1 MKKRIGSYPRVRTEG
16 GGRAVVS
23 QAGGVLLVETVRKS
37 GLDTAI
43 SAALAPWRKSRAVHD
58 PGKVLLDVALAVAHG
73 GDCLA
78 DVGMLRAEPAVFG
91 PVASDPTVSR
101 LADTPAAGGP
111 KALEAI
117 CGARAEVRERV
128 WKLAGASSP
137 DGGGQVIVDLDGV
150 LVLAHSEKQDA
161 AATWK
166 KTYGHHPL
174 LGFVDHGSGGTGE
187 PVAALLR
194 PGNAGSNTAADHI
207 TATQIAL
214 AQLPKKYRRGR
225 FTLIRT
231 DSAGGTHE
239 FVAWLAQRGRWL
251 SYSVGMTITEQI
263 HQAILK
269 VPASAW
275 TSAVEA
281 DGEVR
286 DGAWTAELDG
296 DVLKGWPKGMRL
308 IVRKE
313 RPHPVA
319 QLRLTD
325 ADGLRL
331 TAFATNTTAGKIADL
346 ELRHRRR
353 ARAEDR
359 IRAARATGLR
369 NLPLHDTTQNQI
381 WLEIVQLALDLLA
394 WLPVL
399 ALTGKPRL
407 WEPRRLR
414 LRLFSAATQLVTT
427 ARRRH
432 LRFTRHWP
440 WTDVTTGAIQR
451 LDAPRTPADQ
461 QQQPTP
467 TNSNHPPEP
476 WKPAHTRRDSRAIG
490 LPITGPTNRNGPP
503 ENPTA
508 RHERSRLESSCPAP
522 CVGGARRGTRRRT
535 INSSPPTP
543 GSSSATTATSCA
555 RCRRPRPTA
564 A

>member
-1 MKKRIGSYPRVRTEG
+1 MKKRIESYPRVHIEG

-43 SAALAPWRKSRAVHD
+43 SAALAPWRRPRAVHD
-58 PGKVLLDVALAVAHG
+58 PGKILLDVALAVALG

-78 DVGMLRAEPAVFG
+78 DVATLRAEPAVFG

-101 LADTPAAGGP
+101 LIDKLAAAGP
-111 KALEAI
+111 KALTAI
-117 CGARAEVRERV
+117 RSARAEVRERA
-128 WKLAGASSP
+128 WGLAGTSSP
-137 DGGGQVIVDLDGV
+137 DTTGQVIVDLDGV
-150 LVLAHSEKQDA
+150 LVLAHFDKQDA

-166 KTYGHHPL
+166 KSYGHPL
-174 LGFVDHGSGGTGE
+174 MGFVDHGRGGTGE

-194 PGNAGSNTAADHI
+194 PGNAGSNTAADHV
-207 TATQIAL
+207 TATQLAL
-214 AQLPKKYRRGR
+214 AQLPKRYRRGR
-225 FTLIRT
+225 STLIRT

-239 FVAWLAQRGRWL
+239 FVAWLAKRGRWL
-251 SYSVGMTITEQI
+251 SHSVGMTITDAI
-263 HQAILK
+263 HQAVLR

-275 TSAVEA
+275 TPAVEPG
-281 DGEVR
+281 GEIR

-313 RPHPVA
+313 RPHPGA

-331 TAFATNTTAGKIADL
+331 TCFATNTTNTTDIPIAAL
-346 ELRHRRR
+346 ELRRRQR

-359 IRAARATGLR
+359 IRNARATGLR
-369 NLPLHDTTQNQI
+369 NLPLHDTAQNQI

-394 WLPVL
+394 WLPML

-414 LRLFSAATQLVTT
+414 LRLFSAASQLVTT

-440 WTDVTTGAIQR
+440 WTDVITSAIQR
-451 LDAPRTPADQ
+451 LDA
-461 QQQPTP
+461 
-467 TNSNHPPEP
+467 
-476 WKPAHTRRDSRAIG
+476 
-490 LPITGPTNRNGPP
+490 LP
-503 ENPTA
+503 NP
-508 RHERSRLESSCPAP
+508 
-522 CVGGARRGTRRRT
+522 G
-535 INSSPPTP
+535 
-543 GSSSATTATSCA
+543 
-555 RCRRPRPTA
+555 
-564 A
+564 